1 MGFFRIF
8 LGSRLMVARE
18 TSGSNL
24 MILEVICYSFRI
36 FVGVPGPK
44 PEILVLET
52 GSSGFGFLE
61 VLVFLNLKFQF
72 AFDSCVRSI
81 CHYAS

>member
-52 GSSGFGFLE
+52 GNSGFG
-61 VLVFLNLKFQF
+61 NRKF
-72 AFDSCVRSI
+72 
-81 CHYAS
+81 